1 MPNRRAHDHIGN
13 IRQKLGIRIGL
24 DAATKAISNLKTLA
38 DANITIGDID
48 KIVTK
53 IVNDPKFLTQFLN
66 NYKSAIKTLGIN
78 LKL

>member
-24 DAATKAISNLKTLA
+24 DAATQAIKNLKTLA